1 MDIDVFW
8 LVASLGGG
16 AFAAAIGGQTSFIFT
31 GFAFLFGLSGLLGDG
46 SAGFIEFVA
55 FGPVFGP
62 HIAFAGAVA
71 AAAYAGQRGY
81 MESRK
86 DIITPLATLSRPDVL
101 VVGAVFG
108 AIGYLVE
115 QLVRL
120 IPWFGSTT
128 DTVAT
133 TVVIMGFLA
142 RWIFGRQSG
151 FGPYTKGV
159 PVLSTKDDTHWVPW
173 QEGWGITSAHGFFSG
188 LVFGAAALVLVNNFS
203 EDVAGWA
210 FLIGWAFSAV
220 SLTFLSLGMKT
231 PVTHHM
237 TLVGA
242 LAAVQFFPIVGD
254 NFAVA
259 TLIGGVF
266 GLIAGVLGEVF
277 ARLTQNRG
285 NTHIDPPAFAIFPGT
300 TLVLVLAQALS

>member
-1 MDIDVFW
+1 MDIDLFW
-8 LVASLGGG
+8 LIAALGGG
-16 AFAAAIGGQTSFIFT
+16 AFAAAIGGLNSFIFT

-46 SAGFIEFVA
+46 AAGFIEFVA

-62 HIAFAGAVA
+62 HIAFAGGVA
-71 AAAYAGQRGY
+71 AAAYAGRRGY
-81 MESRK
+81 MASSK
-86 DIITPLATLSRPDVL
+86 DIVTPLATLGRADVL

-108 AIGYLVE
+108 ALGYLIQQFV
-115 QLVRL
+115 VL

-128 DTVAT
+128 DTVAF
-133 TVVIMGFLA
+133 TVVVMGFLA
-142 RWIFGRQSG
+142 RWVFGRQSG
-151 FGPYTKGV
+151 FGPYAKGIS
-159 PVLSTKDDTHWVPW
+159 PLSTKDDTHWIPW
-173 QEGWGITSAHGFFSG
+173 QEGWGITCTHGFFSG
-188 LVFGAAALVLVNNFS
+188 LIFAAAALVIVETYP
-203 EDVAGWA
+203 EDVASWA

-220 SLTFLSLGMKT
+220 TLVFLGLGMKT

-242 LAAVQFFPIVGD
+242 LAAVQFFPIVGE

-259 TLIGGVF
+259 TILGGVF
-266 GLIAGVLGEVF
+266 GLIAGLLGETF

-300 TLVLVLAQALS
+300 TLVLVLAQAFG